1 MHRPQTL
8 HCPGRS
14 SFRSPPRRGLWRGTG
29 ARSPDA
35 SYPMHASA
43 RSARSRIGDLPQ
55 SHAARAAGRAVRATT
70 ADAQQVCAETFGSK
84 HKSAAITVW
93 IEALLAFQA
102 PRARFLWVEAR
113 RLGLL
118 LVPSKPSLHLMELY
132 QRLDGIRRA
141 SRSAKHRCSQNE
153 PENHLVPEISLRG
166 LFVEKILSLVSNCL
180 QIC

>member
-1 MHRPQTL
+1 
-8 HCPGRS
+8 
-14 SFRSPPRRGLWRGTG
+14 
-29 ARSPDA
+29 
-35 SYPMHASA
+35 MHASA

-118 LVPSKPSLHLMELY
+118 LVPSKPSLRRHQTRFT
-132 QRLDGIRRA
+132 QRKAPLP
-141 SRSAKHRCSQNE
+141 QNE

>member
-35 SYPMHASA
+35 SYPMHA
-43 RSARSRIGDLPQ
+43 R
-55 SHAARAAGRAVRATT
+55 RAAHAPASATFRRATPRVPP
-70 ADAQQVCAETFGSK
+70 AGRCAQPPPTRSK
-84 HKSAAITVW
+84 FVQKLSAQRHKSAAITVW

-118 LVPSKPSLHLMELY
+118 LVPSKPSLHLGLY
-132 QRLDGIRRA
+132 QRHDGIRRA

>member
-1 MHRPQTL
+1 
-8 HCPGRS
+8 
-14 SFRSPPRRGLWRGTG
+14 
-29 ARSPDA
+29 
-35 SYPMHASA
+35 MHASA

-118 LVPSKPSLHLMELY
+118 LVPSKPSLHLGLY
-132 QRLDGIRRA
+132 QRHDGIRRA
-141 SRSAKHRCSQNE
+141 SRSAKHRCSQSTATSQKTIWFQKF
-153 PENHLVPEISLRG
+153 PCGVSL
-166 LFVEKILSLVSNCL
+166 LKKF
-180 QIC
+180 